1 MLDWEA
7 FLKLRARQMVEAK
20 ARGERVMLDEVQAAI
35 ARFNLVANWVG
46 SEVRSRRLSP
56 QLTRQIVMT
65 LALEERAA
73 LVSKFIRLA
82 FVRRALCGPL

>member
-1 MLDWEA
+1 
-7 FLKLRARQMVEAK
+7 
-20 ARGERVMLDEVQAAI
+20 MLDEVQAAI

-46 SEVRSRRLSP
+46 SEVGPLSASLP
-56 QLTRQIVMT
+56 LTRQIVMT

-82 FVRRALCGPL
+82 FVRRSLC

>member
-46 SEVRSRRLSP
+46 SEV
-56 QLTRQIVMT
+56 
-65 LALEERAA
+65 
-73 LVSKFIRLA
+73 
-82 FVRRALCGPL
+82 GPLVFTAPADSADRHDAGAGRAGGLGQ

>member
-46 SEVRSRRLSP
+46 SEVSSPRLS
-56 QLTRQIVMT
+56 L
-65 LALEERAA
+65 
-73 LVSKFIRLA
+73 
-82 FVRRALCGPL
+82 